1 MRLNE
6 RLKASKKNE
15 FYCSRI
21 FFTYIVLF
29 FELTY
34 EIFCIFA

>member
-21 FFTYIVLF
+21 FLYKYRFIFRTYLKKMD
-29 FELTY
+29 
-34 EIFCIFA
+34 